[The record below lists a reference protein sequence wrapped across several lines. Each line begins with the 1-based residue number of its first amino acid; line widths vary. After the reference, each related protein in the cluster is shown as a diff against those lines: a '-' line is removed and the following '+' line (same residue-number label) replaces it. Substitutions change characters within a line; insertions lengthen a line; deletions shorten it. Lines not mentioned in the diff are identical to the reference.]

1 MLDRSLLSFS
11 WGEAGAVKE
20 ANPPLALLPSPPPRL
35 NLCFGLRVFFT
46 DLADMPKALPS
57 RFPRRFVGDACVA
70 SRPLFFFENGF
81 DDRFFG
87 RKAPGAE
94 DSPEEAEA
102 VAEVEGAGR
111 SPREENEVE
120 LDEALVGLLLLSMV
134 ANVASELSCAFS
146 DFSDMGSSRECAA
159 M

>member
-20 ANPPLALLPSPPPRL
+20 ANPPAVLLPSPPPRL
-35 NLCFGLRVFFT
+35 DLCFGLRVFFT
-46 DLADMPKALPS
+46 DLPGMPKMLPS
-57 RFPRRFVGDACVA
+57 RFPRRFIGDA
-70 SRPLFFFENGF
+70 SRLFFFFENGF
-81 DDRFFG
+81 DDRCFG

-94 DSPEEAEA
+94 DSPEETDA
-102 VAEVEGAGR
+102 VVEVEGVDR

-120 LDEALVGLLLLSMV
+120 LDDEALLGLLLLSMV
-134 ANVASELSCAFS
+134 ANVACALSCAFS
-146 DFSDMGSSRECAA
+146 DFSDLSSSRECDP